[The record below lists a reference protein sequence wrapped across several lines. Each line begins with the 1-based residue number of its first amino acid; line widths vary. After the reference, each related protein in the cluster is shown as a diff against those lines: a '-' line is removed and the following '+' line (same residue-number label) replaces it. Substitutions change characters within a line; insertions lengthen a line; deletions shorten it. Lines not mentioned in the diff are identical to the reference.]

1 MAPSDELRPAPPE
14 RRWLRFSLKTI
25 FVLVTLYCVWL
36 AVVTLQARKQ
46 QRAVKRIQELH
57 GAVAFA
63 FELDA
68 QGNWKQ
74 NPQPFVPAWIRNAL
88 GEDYFRRVAIVNFDE
103 GSDPTDDD
111 LRVLEGL
118 TDVQQLTLSN
128 RKKITDAGLAHVA
141 GLKHL
146 NVLVLDGTS
155 VTGPGLRHLRGL
167 EPLEGLTF
175 ASTPLADEGLE
186 HLAVLPNLRWLQLN
200 DTKITDEGLRRL
212 AGLQS
217 LEDVQLVNT
226 NVTDAGLKH
235 LESLHRLK
243 QILLRGT
250 KTTPEGRA
258 ALQKALPSCRVP

>member
-1 MAPSDELRPAPPE
+1 MASSQSGQPAPNK

-36 AVVTLQARKQ
+36 AIVTLQAHKQ
-46 QRAVKRIQELH
+46 QRAVKRIQALH

-63 FELDA
+63 FELDEK
-68 QGNWKQ
+68 GNWKQ

-103 GSDPTDDD
+103 GSDPTDVD

-128 RKKITDAGLAHVA
+128 RKKITDAGLAHVT
-141 GLKHL
+141 GLAHL
-146 NVLVLDGTS
+146 NVLVLDGTN

-167 EPLEGLTF
+167 DQLEGLTF
-175 ASTPLADEGLE
+175 ASTPLSDDGLA
-186 HLAVLPNLRWLQLN
+186 HLAALSNLKWLHLS
-200 DTKITDEGLRRL
+200 DTMITDDGLRHL
-212 AGLQS
+212 TGLQA
-217 LEDVQLVNT
+217 LEDLQLVNT

-235 LESLHRLK
+235 LESLHGLK
-243 QILLRGT
+243 SILLRGT

-258 ALQKALPSCRVP
+258 ALQKALPNCRVP